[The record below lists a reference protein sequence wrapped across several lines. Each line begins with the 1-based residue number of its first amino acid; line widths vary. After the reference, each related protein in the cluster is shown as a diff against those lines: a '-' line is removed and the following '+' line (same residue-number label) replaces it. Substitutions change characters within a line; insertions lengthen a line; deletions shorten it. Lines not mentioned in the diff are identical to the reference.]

1 MVNINLLSGGSI
13 FDANCIPICVM
24 IAEHNKWDNIYH
36 THSFFEFVYI
46 HQGFSVHYY
55 NGITTLL
62 TPGDIFGMRPGDTHG
77 YTRPNRT
84 ILYNCLFDS
93 SALGKEIDELK
104 KLPGL
109 KQIFSTEQPPV
120 WQRINL
126 DPIARKEAVSYL
138 EKMILERQYREKG
151 WELKLKS
158 LLIEFL
164 ILFSRASQHGF
175 IGGKMGEY
183 KYTEYIL
190 KALDFIE
197 KNYHQN
203 ILIEDIATSVG
214 LSTDYF
220 SRMFK
225 QFIGVT
231 PQEYVKNVR
240 LAKATELLRE
250 HDMRITQVAEKV
262 GFEDPGYFTRQFKK
276 ILGITPSQYQ
286 RENERTA
293 PIVSNMY

>member
-1 MVNINLLSGGSI
+1 MAGVNLLKGGNF

-24 IAEHNKWDNIYH
+24 IAEHNEHVNHYH

-46 HQGFSVHYY
+46 HRGFSAHYY

-62 TPGDIFGMRPGDTHG
+62 TPGDVFGMRPGDIHG

-84 ILYNCLFDS
+84 ILYNCLFDI
-93 SALGKEIDELK
+93 SALENEIDDLK
-104 KLPGL
+104 ALPGL
-109 KQIFSTEQPPV
+109 RQIFNTEQPSA

-126 DPIARKEAVSYL
+126 GPIARKEAVGYL
-138 EKMILERQYREKG
+138 EKMRLERLSREKG

-164 ILFSRASQHGF
+164 ILFSRASQYRYMD
-175 IGGKMGEY
+175 GKLGEY
-183 KYTEYIL
+183 KYTEYIFR
-190 KALDFIE
+190 ALGFIE
-197 KNYHQN
+197 ENYPHS
-203 ILIEDIATSVG
+203 ILVEDIAASVG
-214 LSTDYF
+214 LSADYF

-231 PQEYVKNVR
+231 PQEYIMNVR

-250 HDMRITQVAEKV
+250 ADMTITQAAEKV
-262 GFEDPGYFTRQFKK
+262 GFEDPGYFSRQFKK

-286 RENERTA
+286 KEN
-293 PIVSNMY
+293 